1 MIRSAESKG
10 SFSIFRK
17 TNQIPTTIKAS
28 GRTKV
33 PQPATCDSIS
43 IHQLVTVPR
52 CDVSKE
58 RMVKNPT
65 RVRKI
70 PRISSF
76 RSFEILFQLQLDF
89 EEVLRDRFELALEVD
104 LLVRDGDFDERVDV
118 RELVFFRL
126 EADFC
131 GKINLQN

>member
-1 MIRSAESKG
+1 
-10 SFSIFRK
+10 
-17 TNQIPTTIKAS
+17 
-28 GRTKV
+28 
-33 PQPATCDSIS
+33 
-43 IHQLVTVPR
+43 
-52 CDVSKE
+52 
-58 RMVKNPT
+58 MVKNPT

-70 PRISSF
+70 PSISSF

-89 EEVLRDRFELALEVD
+89 EEVLRDRFELAREVD